1 MELDANHKA
10 RMQYRESME
19 DPGLLVPEGIS
30 PNPKRELYQ
39 NRSKSSLGGSSDEQ
53 SNKFGSYNS
62 QSAAKLLKKAM
73 TYKFQLADLTKYS
86 QKLRFRDLNWK
97 LPISALGKEIPDEN
111 ARKKNLKKES
121 YFTKLHRILK
131 NTDWSRTPIFHQF
144 ERNGRWMHEDANIY
158 GEQEIKYLKTSLQKM
173 LNQENS
179 TEFQEREGISIL
191 NKHFEK
197 VMRTLEILM
206 NQMNMMFYWER
217 LRLYFV
223 DKEPTLDILEKLMSR
238 VLKLYQM
245 IDGFM
250 KVFKLIRKKE
260 VSLYFLLV
268 LFFYANRNLKLS

>member
-260 VSLYFLLV
+260 VSLYF
-268 LFFYANRNLKLS
+268 